1 MKRFGVIYH
10 PHNDAAVKQAEYVK
24 EYLTNKG
31 CSCWTA
37 SAWDSCEFEPRV
49 KESDIVI
56 TAGGDG
62 TVLRA
67 AQITAN
73 YNVPIAGI
81 NHGTLGFLT
90 EIPKDKVDEDLD
102 RMLAGDY
109 RLDERCILDVDVM
122 QPNKELQSFH
132 ALNDVV
138 IARGEMA
145 RLLGLNVVINGQKL
159 TYLKSDGIVC
169 STPTGSTG
177 YTYACGGSVMH
188 PSSRNL
194 QIVGIAPHLTFNH
207 PIVLSADSVIEIEI
221 FSGYTCT
228 MNIDGHINLPIIDRT
243 KFNVRMS
250 KLTVRFVRFGEDNF
264 FEKLTDKLRT
274 RL

>member
-1 MKRFGVIYH
+1 MKTFGVIYH
-10 PHNDAAVKQAEYVK
+10 PHNAGAVKQAEYVK
-24 EYLTNKG
+24 EYLTKKG
-31 CSCWTA
+31 HKCWTQ
-37 SAWDSCEFEPRV
+37 SAWESADFEPKV
-49 KESDIVI
+49 KESDVVI

-73 YNVPIAGI
+73 YDVPIAGI

-90 EIPKDKVDEDLD
+90 EIPQDKVDEDLE
-102 RMLAGDY
+102 RMLNGDY
-109 RLDERCILDVDVM
+109 RLDERCILDVDVK
-122 QPNKELQSFH
+122 QPDKELQSFH

-145 RLLGLNVVINGQKL
+145 RLLGLNVVVNGQKL

-207 PIVLSADSVIEIEI
+207 PVVLSADSVIEIEI
-221 FSGYTCT
+221 FSGYVCT
-228 MNIDGHINLPIIDRT
+228 MNIDGHINMPIVDRT
-243 KFNVRMS
+243 TFKVKMSDLKVKFI
-250 KLTVRFVRFGEDNF
+250 RFGEDNF
-264 FEKLTDKLRT
+264 FETLTTKLRT

>member
-10 PHNDAAVKQAEYVK
+10 PHNDAAVEQATHVK
-24 EYLTNKG
+24 EYLTSKG
-31 CSCWTA
+31 CSCWTQ
-37 SAWDSCEFEPRV
+37 SAWESSDFEPKV
-49 KESDIVI
+49 QESDIVI

-90 EIPKDKVDEDLD
+90 EIPKDKVDEYLD
-102 RMLAGDY
+102 RLLEDAY
-109 RLDERCILDVDVM
+109 RLDERCILDVDVK
-122 QPNKELQSFH
+122 QPDKELQSFH

-145 RLLGLNVVINGQKL
+145 RLLGLSVVVNGQKL

-188 PSSRNL
+188 PSSKNL

-207 PIVLSADSVIEIEI
+207 PVVLSADSVIDIEI

-243 KFNVRMS
+243 TFKVKMS
-250 KLTVRFVRFGEDNF
+250 DLKVRFIRFGEDNF
-264 FEKLTDKLRT
+264 FETLTTKLRT
-274 RL
+274 RV